1 MNNYIMINSKNNSL
15 VGVTLKD
22 FDILMNEVNFF
33 EKLLQEP
40 KEKQENIVKKIII
53 SEMNNFE
60 NIYTFDN
67 ENSLK
72 NYLQNDDNALIFDTS
87 NKTLFYL
94 NKNIEQKQALNEQI
108 MIELKTNL
116 KGENNVRTN
125 DDEIRSD
132 ARRSGK
138 QFAYGARNLQDDDSV
153 FQDEINGGSS
163 QIGYSDD
170 KFDTRASQLSSQN
183 DRDDQRRDRIT
194 KIDQS
199 LVIKQIARRLSSI
212 YQITDINDDLRIHY
226 LISERSKLVSEYIL
240 SNEKHKKLFKEFCPK
255 DIQELLEFSTNQD
268 YNAFCEAL
276 NRFKENYLESLEKF
290 KIYQNILKNEFSK
303 IKDSKFSLLEAIN
316 FKDDNSILSKTNN
329 IQNNQGAK
337 MQQIIFID
345 KINEKEEIETDTPQ
359 FHIAKQRAYEILKSR
374 DDIDEIINVSIVL
387 KDDYGNYDKRDI
399 VDINDILNDV
409 ILEKENTQNN
419 TNSKPRRMK

>member
-1 MNNYIMINSKNNSL
+1 MNNYLMINVKNNSL
-15 VGVTLKD
+15 LGVALKD

-53 SEMNNFE
+53 SEMNNFD
-60 NIYTFDN
+60 NTYTFDN

-72 NYLQNDDNALIFDTS
+72 NYLQNDDNALIFDTN

-94 NKNIEQKQALNEQI
+94 NKNINQKQALNEQI

-125 DDEIRSD
+125 DGEIRSD
-132 ARRSGK
+132 VRRSTE
-138 QFAYGARNLQDDDSV
+138 QFAYGIRNPQDDNSV

-163 QIGYSDD
+163 QIGYSND
-170 KFDTRASQLSSQN
+170 KFDTRAYQLSSKN
-183 DRDDQRRDRIT
+183 DRDDQRRDGIANLT
-194 KIDQS
+194 DSDLSSI
-199 LVIKQIARRLSSI
+199 IKLINRRLSSI
-212 YQITDINDDLRIHY
+212 YQMTDINDNLRIHY

-276 NRFKENYLESLEKF
+276 NRFKENYLESREKF
-290 KIYQNILKNEFSK
+290 TIYQNIIKNEISK
-303 IKDSKFSLLEAIN
+303 IKDSKFSLLEAID
-316 FKDDNSILSKTNN
+316 FKDDISILSKTNN
-329 IQNNQGAK
+329 IQNNQEAK
-337 MQQIIFID
+337 MKQIIFID
-345 KINEKEEIETDTPQ
+345 KIDEKEEIETDTHQ
-359 FHIAKQRAYEILKSR
+359 FHIAKQKAYEILKSR
-374 DDIDEIINVSIVL
+374 DDIDDIINVSITL

-409 ILEKENTQNN
+409 LEEKNTQNN
-419 TNSKPRRMK
+419 TKPRRMK

>member
-1 MNNYIMINSKNNSL
+1 MNNYLMINVKNNSL
-15 VGVTLKD
+15 LGVALKD

-40 KEKQENIVKKIII
+40 KEKQENIVKKIMI
-53 SEMNNFE
+53 SEMNNFD
-60 NIYTFDN
+60 NTYTFDN

-72 NYLQNDDNALIFDTS
+72 NYLQNDDNALIFDT
-87 NKTLFYL
+87 NDKTLFYL
-94 NKNIEQKQALNEQI
+94 NKNINQKQALNEQI

-116 KGENNVRTN
+116 KGEKNVKTN
-125 DDEIRSD
+125 DDKIRSD
-132 ARRSGK
+132 ARRIGK
-138 QFAYGARNLQDDDSV
+138 QFAYGIRNPQDDDSV
-153 FQDEINGGSS
+153 FQDEISGGSS
-163 QIGYSDD
+163 QIGYSNN
-170 KFDTRASQLSSQN
+170 KFDTRAPQLSSQN
-183 DRDDQRRDRIT
+183 DRDDQRRDKIT
-194 KIDQS
+194 KIDQP

-212 YQITDINDDLRIHY
+212 YQMTDINDDLRIHY

-268 YNAFCEAL
+268 YNVFCEAL

-329 IQNNQGAK
+329 IQNNQGIK
-337 MQQIIFID
+337 TQQIILE
-345 KINEKEEIETDTPQ
+345 EKNN
-359 FHIAKQRAYEILKSR
+359 K
-374 DDIDEIINVSIVL
+374 
-387 KDDYGNYDKRDI
+387 
-399 VDINDILNDV
+399 
-409 ILEKENTQNN
+409 NN
-419 TNSKPRRMK
+419 TISKPRKMK